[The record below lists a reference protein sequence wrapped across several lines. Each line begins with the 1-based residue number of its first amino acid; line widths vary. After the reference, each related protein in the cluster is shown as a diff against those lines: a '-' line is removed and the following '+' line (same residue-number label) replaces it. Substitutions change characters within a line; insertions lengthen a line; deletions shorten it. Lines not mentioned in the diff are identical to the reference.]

1 MAGLELLFN
10 CVSNSISCSQDAL
23 ICFVHWEIV
32 KSGYKC
38 LGIGDEPANGE
49 KKSELLPAGWN
60 GSKELYTLRY
70 RSKDDKSNL
79 LLKAFTVD
87 STLIFNLM
95 DSKTEK
101 VTDLT
106 VNVNEYIAEGNL
118 QTFESVFKNTD
129 ELIIKLKSSLLPP
142 EKEER
147 QEKNER
153 KRESE
158 KASNLRDSNND
169 PLLIPHRA
177 PPTRHPP
184 DWARLIHAIGKH
196 SSSLQFLW
204 LPPQVA
210 QTYVHNTLILCFSL
224 VLHWVKTASVVCSE
238 NSGTS
243 SHTLV
248 TMLSLVQL

>member
-1 MAGLELLFN
+1 MSLQMEREE
-10 CVSNSISCSQDAL
+10 
-23 ICFVHWEIV
+23 EIRM
-32 KSGYKC
+32 
-38 LGIGDEPANGE
+38 
-49 KKSELLPAGWN
+49 LPAGWN

-70 RSKDDKSNL
+70 RSNDDKSNL

-129 ELIIKLKSSLLPP
+129 ELMIKLKSSLLPP
-142 EKEER
+142 EKIKR
-147 QEKNER
+147 QEKTRGNG
-153 KRESE
+153 ESE

-184 DWARLIHAIGKH
+184 DCPLSTRAVAVDVMAQPNGSICSRRGRSGSFWWKGWRNDCRSIACGFPRSGFDPSFGIPGV
-196 SSSLQFLW
+196 
-204 LPPQVA
+204 LPQA
-210 QTYVHNTLILCFSL
+210 LCPL
-224 VLHWVKTASVVCSE
+224 VRALTRSVR
-238 NSGTS
+238 SGETDLGRPD
-243 SHTLV
+243 H
-248 TMLSLVQL
+248 MPPPGDDMFM